1 MKTFGSIFS
10 YEFRRFLCRKNVVI
24 LLVFMVLSLYLVQD
38 GISQYKSVIENKEQF
53 QEIEKVKV
61 TKYIN
66 YTQYG
71 IYGFR
76 MMFIPSPLSIFFN
89 NSSLITGLTAIIDSA
104 DELRIYNSFKGRSL
118 YAEKTGG
125 YKDFAGIILLF
136 GSLLVLYLGHDSFR
150 HKGYI
155 KFLSCLSDYKR
166 IFTYLQLSRIIL
178 LMLFFLFLTALGL
191 LVLVL
196 NGIVLK
202 IGEIYYLLIFLGILF
217 LMVIFLFL
225 LGGITGTVKSRFNG
239 IAMALVLWF
248 AFVFFIP
255 GIILTLTAN
264 RANDI
269 TSNYH
274 LEFEKLKVIMNFEKK
289 ALDEAKRYTSMKERV
304 TSERKLVSGALEN
317 EYKQIQQLEEN
328 MQREMMDNFHFF
340 NNLSMIFP
348 TSFYQSV
355 SNEIS
360 SRGYE
365 NFFRFYEYIQGLKI
379 RFVNFY
385 IQKKFYSNYDKV
397 EPFIKG
403 DENIYYAGNRLPV
416 NFGWGVLITL
426 LYITALGSASFIRFK
441 AYLFHIPD
449 KEMPELKK
457 LDIELNSGS
466 SEVVLTADETLKDQV
481 FSVLSGEVHAFE
493 GKLMVDDVNIVEH
506 RGAISDHF
514 MFLCRP
520 EEFPEDIKASTLI
533 GLFQNLM
540 SLSKK
545 EKAEMYLELNLEPIE
560 NKCFAD
566 LEDADKGRLLM
577 AAARLKKCKV
587 YMIDDFARGM
597 PPDFII
603 HLILELKKLKENG
616 CAIIY
621 LTADTLIVK
630 KVGDSVSSLFDDPN
644 LHKHLKTFRHISGED
659 EQEDLPI
666 TG

>member
-1 MKTFGSIFS
+1 MKTFHAIFN
-10 YEFRRFLCRKNVVI
+10 YESRRFLCRKNLVI
-24 LLVFMVLSLYLVQD
+24 FLVFMVLSLYLVQD

-76 MMFIPSPLSIFFN
+76 MMFIPSPLSVFFN

-104 DELRIYNSFKGRSL
+104 DELRIYNSFKGKNL
-118 YAEKTGG
+118 YVEKTGG

-136 GSLLVLYLGHDSFR
+136 GTLLVLYFGHDSFR

-155 KFLSCLSDYKR
+155 KFLSCLSGFRR
-166 IFTYLQLSRIIL
+166 IFVYIQLSRILL
-178 LMLFFLFLTALGL
+178 LMLLFVFLTMLGL
-191 LVLVL
+191 LVLAI
-196 NGIVLK
+196 NGITLNAS
-202 IGEIYYLLIFLGILF
+202 EIYHLLIFLGILF
-217 LMVIFLFL
+217 LMIVFLFL
-225 LGGITGTVKSRFNG
+225 LGGMTGTAKSRFNG

-255 GIILTLTAN
+255 GVIHTLTAK

-274 LEFEKLKVIMNFEKK
+274 LEFEKLKIIMNFEKK
-289 ALDEAKRYTSMKERV
+289 ALDEAKRYTSMKERKQ
-304 TSERKLVSGALEN
+304 SERKLVSGALTH
-317 EYKQIQQLEEN
+317 EYKIIQQLEDN
-328 MQREMMDNFHFF
+328 MKQEMIDNFHFF
-340 NNLSMIFP
+340 NKLSMIFP
-348 TSFYQSV
+348 TSFYQSL

-360 SRGYE
+360 SRGYD
-365 NFFRFYEYIQGLKI
+365 NFFRFYEYIQELKKG
-379 RFVNFY
+379 FVNYY

-397 EPFIKG
+397 EPFIHG
-403 DENIYYAGNRLPV
+403 DQNIYHAVNRLPV
-416 NFGWGVLITL
+416 HFGWGIIITL
-426 LYITALGSASFIRFK
+426 IYIAALGVVSFIRFK

-457 LDIELNSGS
+457 LDIELASGQ
-466 SEVVLTADETLKDQV
+466 SEVVLTADETLKDQI
-481 FSVLSGEVHAFE
+481 FSVLSGQVHAFA
-493 GKLMVDDVNIVEH
+493 GKLMVDDVNI
-506 RGAISDHF
+506 AADHGSIKDRF

-520 EEFPEDIKASTLI
+520 EEIPEEIKASALI
-533 GLFQNLM
+533 TLFQNLM
-540 SLSKK
+540 ALSKK
-545 EKAEMYLELNLEPIE
+545 ERAEMYLQLNMESIE
-560 NKCFAD
+560 KKCFSELD
-566 LEDADKGRLLM
+566 DADKGKLLM
-577 AAARLKKCKV
+577 TAARLKQCKV
-587 YMIDDFARGM
+587 YIIDDFARGM

-603 HLILELKKLKENG
+603 HLILELRKLKQNG
-616 CAIIY
+616 CAILY

-644 LHKHLKTFRHISGED
+644 LHKHLKTFRHLSDD
-659 EQEDLPI
+659 ESDELPI